1 MTLII
6 PSLEDVH
13 SRLLEDYQARFPEDD
28 VSRFSDNWKRL
39 RTQAIGMLGMHHAAD
54 MTYADIFPGPRTST
68 AGLNQWGVILGLP
81 RKGATAAR
89 KSDALRVTGTA
100 ASTVSVGDELTHVNG
115 LRYQVNEDDTIPAGG
130 SVDVDVVAI
139 DTGDLTRLD
148 AGEVLTFTSP
158 PAGINSSAVLIL
170 DLDEDGV
177 DEESDGDYLVRLLEK
192 FGEPGQG
199 GNAGDYRAWGL
210 AVDGVAT
217 MYVWPLRRG
226 RGSVHYAGLHA
237 GTGSVRLLSTAE
249 RATLTAAIDAVRP
262 VGQKSALNLEVT
274 ATEVDVD
281 LTITPRPG
289 AENAMDWDDSTP
301 LAVLAWTAGTRT
313 LQLATSR
320 PSDML
325 KGGRIVIE
333 TTAGD
338 GTGEPFDIE
347 ALGSGADEIILKKT
361 PGVAPVAPDVVY
373 AGGPLTAPV
382 RDALIA
388 HFDSLGPAV
397 GDDGTGEWDSDVDPA
412 RLESVALGI
421 SGVRLAT
428 TVTPAATTT
437 ATDPQFPIDTTIELL
452 VPGQVVVRKT

>member
-6 PSLEDVH
+6 PSLDTVH
-13 SRLLEDYQARFPEDD
+13 NRLVADYQARFPLDD
-28 VSRFSDNWKRL
+28 VSRHSDNWKRL
-39 RTQAIGMLGMHHAAD
+39 RTMALGLLGLHHAAD
-54 MTYADIFPGPRTST
+54 MTYADIFLGARTSSE
-68 AGLNQWGVILGLP
+68 GLDQWGVILGLP
-81 RKGATAAR
+81 RKGATSAR

-100 ASTVSVGDELTHVNG
+100 ASAVAVGDELTHVNG
-115 LRYQVNEDDTIPAGG
+115 LRYQVNEADTIPAGG

-139 DTGDLTRLD
+139 DTGILTRLD
-148 AGEVLTFTSP
+148 AGQILTFTSP
-158 PAGINSSAVLIL
+158 PAGINSTAVLQL

-177 DEESDGDYLVRLLEK
+177 DEEPDGDYLVRLLEK

-210 AVDGVAT
+210 AVTGVAT

-226 RGSVHYAGLHA
+226 RGAVDYAGLHD
-237 GTGSVRLLSTAE
+237 GTGSVRLLSAAE
-249 RATLTAAIDAVRP
+249 RVTLAAAIDALRP
-262 VGQKSALNLEVT
+262 VGHKSARVLEVT
-274 ATEVDVD
+274 ALELDVD
-281 LTITPRPG
+281 MTITPRPG

-313 LQLATSR
+313 LQFATNR

-325 KGGRIVIE
+325 KGGRIVID
-333 TTAGD
+333 TDAND

-347 ALGSGADEIILKKT
+347 ALGAGADEVILKKT
-361 PGVAPVAPDVVY
+361 PGVAPVSPDVVY

-382 RDALIA
+382 RDALIE

-397 GDDGTGEWDSDVDPA
+397 GDDGTGEWDSDLDPQ

-421 SGVRLAT
+421 DGVRTAITVTPSAT
-428 TVTPAATTT
+428 TV

-452 VPGQVVVRKT
+452 VPGQIVVRKA